1 MKDGMSFDDALGTE
15 YSEPAIET
23 PVVQEPQQPPV
34 QNLPKFEEQP
44 KPAEHFLADDDG
56 RVPESVWRSQP
67 EKYYQRGS
75 KKGLPR
81 TTPYV
86 KPLVSVAYEPTPG
99 DDELTGELIGGA
111 MFITMIDLFL
121 PGLFVLFNN
130 WLLAKDKKDCIKME
144 EMQLDDKTIKRLE
157 PVADKSLRRL
167 KLRGDPTVWLMITM
181 LGCYAMKFGQ
191 IKFERKLE
199 EAMKDKE

>member
-1 MKDGMSFDDALGTE
+1 MTKVVTDFFTGKKEMSFEEALEAE
-15 YSEPAIET
+15 YSEPATELK
-23 PVVQEPQQPPV
+23 QEPEQPPV
-34 QNLPKFEEQP
+34 QNLPPYPERVKQATSNGVEDWRGNPSFYQS
-44 KPAEHFLADDDG
+44 G
-56 RVPESVWRSQP
+56 R
-67 EKYYQRGS
+67 KAGQRR
-75 KKGLPR
+75 P
-81 TTPYV
+81 
-86 KPLVSVAYEPTPG
+86 KPLVSVAYEPTTG

-121 PGLFVLFNN
+121 PGLFVMFNN
-130 WLLAKDKKDCIKME
+130 FVLVKDKKDMIKME

-181 LGCYAMKFGQ
+181 LGCYGMRFAT

-199 EAMKDKE
+199 EAMKDKEERK